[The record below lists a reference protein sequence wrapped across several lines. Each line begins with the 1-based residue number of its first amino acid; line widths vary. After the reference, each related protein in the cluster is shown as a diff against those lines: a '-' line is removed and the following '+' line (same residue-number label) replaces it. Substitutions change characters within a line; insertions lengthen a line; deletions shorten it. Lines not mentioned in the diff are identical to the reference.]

1 MSARCIAPGGVLLA
15 AVCGIAVL
23 AGCQAT
29 PATPT
34 PAPIVAAAM
43 RDQAQPAPSWLVGVY
58 SGAKLNSELRNIELS
73 VEPDGRLIGR
83 VAGVSAEGQYIGNGR
98 VVWSHG
104 NESLIDRMPNGF
116 RMVQAKNPGNV
127 TEYFRK

>member
-1 MSARCIAPGGVLLA
+1 MKLCRIRSSEVLLA
-15 AVCGIAVL
+15 AGCGLAVL
-23 AGCQAT
+23 TGCQVASV
-29 PATPT
+29 AQA
-34 PAPIVAAAM
+34 PAPIVTAM
-43 RDQAQPAPSWLVGVY
+43 RDQAQPAPPWLVGQY

-73 VEPDGRLIGR
+73 VEPDGRLVGK

-104 NESLIDRMPNGF
+104 NESMIDRMPNGF